1 VKVIGNALHSVIV
14 VTDTKVALL
23 EDVKPGTE
31 LQNV

>member
-14 VTDTKVALL
+14 VADTEVALL

>member
-1 VKVIGNALHSVIV
+1 VKVISNALHSVIV
-14 VTDTKVALL
+14 VVDTEVALL